1 MSSSRRWGKANAMA
15 LEALLHVAD
24 HSAAVEIRFFGS
36 ETPKEISV
44 SQATRSFFI
53 RDNMVEKREDV
64 VEVDGFSFE
73 NSPPLRGR
81 DSGRR
86 VVSNSDEELGFG
98 DVAVIC
104 SE

>member
-1 MSSSRRWGKANAMA
+1 MA
-15 LEALLHVAD
+15 FEALLHEAD
-24 HSAAVEIRFFGS
+24 HSAAVVIRFFGS

-73 NSPPLRGR
+73 NSFPLGGR

-86 VVSNSDEELGFG
+86 VVGNPDEELGFG
-98 DVAVIC
+98 DITVVC